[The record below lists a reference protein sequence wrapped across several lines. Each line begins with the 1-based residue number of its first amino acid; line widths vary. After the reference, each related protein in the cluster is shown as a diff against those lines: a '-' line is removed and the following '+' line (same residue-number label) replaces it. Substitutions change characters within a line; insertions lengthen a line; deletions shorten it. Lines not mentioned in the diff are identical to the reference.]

1 MTHPTTSCWAT
12 TTDGITSGEILD
24 PKNTRCS
31 QVIHHCLTCYKF
43 KVKASQQFMGQLP
56 QHESNRLDH
65 SLQRASIMQDPS
77 LELCLCVVIF
87 KTCFFNAQSH
97 LTLTALHEHF
107 LYHTPGLTHPTP
119 QLRLRR
125 DRPMFAAA
133 DFKPSDVRFNVRWST

>member
-1 MTHPTTSCWAT
+1 M
-12 TTDGITSGEILD
+12 L
-24 PKNTRCS
+24 
-31 QVIHHCLTCYKF
+31 
-43 KVKASQQFMGQLP
+43 
-56 QHESNRLDH
+56 
-65 SLQRASIMQDPS
+65 

-97 LTLTALHEHF
+97 LTLTALHKHF
-107 LYHTPGLTHPTP
+107 LCHTLGLTHLTP